1 MKLAVMQPYLFPY
14 LGYYQLI
21 HSVDKFVVY
30 DDVSFIKQGW
40 INRNNILLNNKKY
53 LFFAPV
59 KGISSFKKIN
69 ETEIDYKYDWIK
81 KTLQTMEQAYKKAPE
96 FKNVYPIIENVLNK
110 KSDLISTLAT
120 ESLIEVCNYLDIKTE
135 IQKTSCNYNNENL
148 KGQDRVIDIC
158 KKENAHEYINP
169 IGGQEL
175 YSKEEFKINN
185 LTLNF
190 INMNPIN
197 YKQYNEIHIPYLSII
212 DVLMFNDKLSVNKFI
227 TSYNLI

>member
-1 MKLAVMQPYLFPY
+1 
-14 LGYYQLI
+14 
-21 HSVDKFVVY
+21 
-30 DDVSFIKQGW
+30 
-40 INRNNILLNNKKY
+40 
-53 LFFAPV
+53 
-59 KGISSFKKIN
+59 
-69 ETEIDYKYDWIK
+69 
-81 KTLQTMEQAYKKAPE
+81 MEQAYKKAPE

>member
-1 MKLAVMQPYLFPY
+1 MQPYLFPY